1 MWIYQRVSSS
11 ASYSCVYRSQYLQ
24 TSTNISLYGGR
35 GEGEVPY
42 TAGGESPFILAKVVG
57 IICSIEGPAQ
67 TANGKGRHAARNSE
81 CLMKLA
87 TFNRD
92 TTSNTFFLC
101 SSHTITAYRCVFA
114 EEYLPHEKATP
125 GGR

>member
-1 MWIYQRVSSS
+1 MDISEGITS

-57 IICSIEGPAQ
+57 IICSNEGPAQ
-67 TANGKGRHAARNSE
+67 TAKGNAETGDGDAN
-81 CLMKLA
+81 A
-87 TFNRD
+87 
-92 TTSNTFFLC
+92 TTS
-101 SSHTITAYRCVFA
+101 SFA
-114 EEYLPHEKATP
+114 
-125 GGR
+125 